1 MRARQTNKQGLTNVI
16 RCMTMRCM
24 TILDAVVFVGLLV
37 IQPKEKR
44 AKVFVQLLA
53 LQLAVLGVKAW
64 LL

>member
-1 MRARQTNKQGLTNVI
+1 
-16 RCMTMRCM
+16 MTMRCM

>member
-1 MRARQTNKQGLTNVI
+1 MQCITLQG
-16 RCMTMRCM
+16 M

-44 AKVFVQLLA
+44 AKVFIQLLA
-53 LQLAVLGVKAW
+53 LQLAVLGAKAW